1 MTDLVPAERPDP
13 YRLLS
18 QAIER
23 GASIETVERLVAL
36 AQEMRALQARE
47 AWFTAIARFQD
58 QCPVI
63 YKTASAKIQ
72 TSRASFSYNYAP
84 LPEILAIVQP
94 VMAPL
99 GLSVS
104 WRTPRIEN
112 DRVVVSCRIAHALGH
127 TEDSGEI
134 AMPIIF
140 ADPGIGATPPQR
152 VGIALSYAKRY
163 ALLGILGLAPEEDDD
178 AASLRPASSPSPSF
192 ASPSSSPSSATAPS
206 SSPSSATSPST
217 TSTATSKSTPQSAAT
232 TTAAPSP
239 PTSPTPAPRSASAT
253 TPTPTPSTPPPP
265 SPPTSTTT
273 TPAPSSSP
281 PTTTPPSS
289 PPSPTPTSPTST
301 PTPPP
306 PTTTP
311 TSPPPPTTAPTP
323 ATPPTPTPSSTST
336 SQDREPSY
344 SPWGAVRMVTELGN
358 GKFDGGML
366 DLYFQGCRTKS
377 ALERFATESPEAF
390 QDGYRR
396 LRADYKAGRAGPSSG

>member
-112 DRVVVSCRIAHALGH
+112 DRVVVSCRVAHALGH
-127 TEDSGEI
+127 IEDSGEI

-178 AASLRPASSPSPSF
+178 AASLRPASAP
-192 ASPSSSPSSATAPS
+192 APS
-206 SSPSSATSPST
+206 SSPPSATSPS
-217 TSTATSKSTPQSAAT
+217 AT
-232 TTAAPSP
+232 TTA
-239 PTSPTPAPRSASAT
+239 TSAPRSASAP
-253 TPTPTPSTPPPP
+253 TPTPTSSSPPRP

-273 TPAPSSSP
+273 TPAPSPSP
-281 PTTTPPSS
+281 PTTTPPSP

-301 PTPPP
+301 PIPPP

-311 TSPPPPTTAPTP
+311 TSSPSTSPS
-323 ATPPTPTPSSTST
+323 PTPTSPSTS
-336 SQDREPSY
+336 SFQDREPSY
-344 SPWGAVRMVTELGN
+344 SPWGAVRMVTELNG

-366 DLYFQGCRTKS
+366 DLYFSGCRTKS
-377 ALERFATESPEAF
+377 ALETFATESPEAF
-390 QDGYRR
+390 QEGYRR
-396 LRADYKAGRAGPSSG
+396 LRADYKAGRAGPTRE